1 MVISV
6 SKKWIIHILIISTL
20 LLSGCWDQ
28 IEIERRAFV
37 YGMAIDVAE
46 GSATDNIKLTQQF
59 INPEN
64 MATQG
69 GGGGGK
75 AYRNIT
81 GVGDTIYD
89 INRDVSQQASRVTDA
104 NHLEV
109 VLISEEFIKQPSKLQ
124 ETLDL
129 FYRGKRM
136 RRGIKFAATKGEAK
150 EYLSVDVENEEIPTQ
165 YLNDLILNTER
176 IEISNLIRIGDIQEE
191 LLEKGSFPIVL
202 LNKIDDR
209 RVEID
214 GFVIYNGRKKQAVG
228 SVTGEDAKGLSF
240 IRNQKHNRSINIKMD
255 DKPASIE
262 ILNIKRKF
270 SLKQKDID
278 QLKFILDIN
287 IKATIGKQLGSED
300 ITNFE
305 VLKEVEELTKKEV
318 EKMLNQTI
326 EKLQQD
332 FQTDGMG
339 LWKYVSRFHPK
350 IWEKIKE
357 DWDVGENYFSKSEIV
372 VNANVTIEQPG
383 SINRT
388 ALN

>member
-64 MATQG
+64 MATQGG

-228 SVTGEDAKGLSF
+228 SVTGEVYFAK
-240 IRNQKHNRSINIKMD
+240 K
-255 DKPASIE
+255 
-262 ILNIKRKF
+262 
-270 SLKQKDID
+270 
-278 QLKFILDIN
+278 
-287 IKATIGKQLGSED
+287 
-300 ITNFE
+300 
-305 VLKEVEELTKKEV
+305 
-318 EKMLNQTI
+318 
-326 EKLQQD
+326 
-332 FQTDGMG
+332 
-339 LWKYVSRFHPK
+339 
-350 IWEKIKE
+350 
-357 DWDVGENYFSKSEIV
+357 
-372 VNANVTIEQPG
+372 
-383 SINRT
+383 
-388 ALN
+388 